1 MIKQIQNQ
9 KNLVK
14 EYLPVNY
21 ETRRNQLISLQ
32 KAIKR
37 HENAIYKA
45 LDDDLR
51 KDEWEVFVTELGIV
65 YEELHHAIKNL
76 KKWTKRKRI
85 KTPLVQFPAKNYV
98 ISEAYG
104 QVLIMSP
111 WNYPLQLTF
120 VPLIGAL
127 AAGNLVVIK
136 PSAYAPEI
144 AKVMQRI
151 VQEVFV
157 NNEVLLFLGGR
168 SVNEQILSQHYDMI
182 FFTGSPGVGK
192 VVMRH
197 ASETLTPVVL
207 ELGGKSPFIITDD
220 APFPLT
226 AQRLKFA
233 KMINNGQTCVAPD
246 YVLLAKSQLHRFAE
260 LEAIFNLSVAESK
273 RIPKIVNEKH
283 YLRLKSYL
291 DEVGVKTYDDVTQTI
306 KPTLVLN
313 PDPTSQ
319 LMHEEIFG
327 PILPVIVY
335 DTLDE
340 AIAFINERPKP
351 LALYLFTTKKVTID
365 SVLTRTSSGSMA
377 INDAVIQ
384 LANVH
389 FPFGGVGNSGMGQYH
404 GKHSFLTFSH
414 QKPILHKSRY
424 FDFAFRYKPGANTV
438 KMFKKLTR
446 NK

>member
-1 MIKQIQNQ
+1 MIKQIEAQ
-9 KNLVK
+9 KLLVNT
-14 EYLPVNY
+14 YLPVSY
-21 ETRRNQLISLQ
+21 ETRRSQLISLQ

-37 HENAIYKA
+37 HEKAIYQA
-45 LDDDLR
+45 LYDDLR

-76 KKWTKRKRI
+76 KKWTKPTRI

-144 AKVMQRI
+144 AKAMQQI
-151 VQEVFV
+151 VNEVFTK
-157 NNEVLLFLGGR
+157 NEVLLFLGGR
-168 SVNEQILSQHYDMI
+168 SVNEEILSHHYDLI

-192 VVMRH
+192 EVMRS
-197 ASETLTPVVL
+197 ASENLTPIVL
-207 ELGGKSPFIITDD
+207 ELGGKSPFIITED

-226 AQRLKFA
+226 AKRLKFA

-246 YVLLAKSQLHRFAE
+246 YVLLAKSQLHRFDE
-260 LEAIFNLSVAESK
+260 LVSTFTLTDEESK
-273 RIPKIVNEKH
+273 RIPKIVNTKH
-283 YLRLKSYL
+283 YLRLKAYL
-291 DEVGVKTYDDVTQTI
+291 DEVGLKTYDDATQTI
-306 KPTLVLN
+306 RPTLVLN
-313 PDPTSQ
+313 PDPTSL

-340 AIAFINERPKP
+340 AIAYITKRPKP
-351 LALYLFTTKKVTID
+351 LALYLFTSSKQTMNKVE
-365 SVLTRTSSGSMA
+365 SRTSSGSMA
-377 INDAVIQ
+377 VNDAVIQ

-414 QKPILHKSRY
+414 QKPVLHKATH
-424 FDFAFRYKPGANTV
+424 FDFAFRYKPGPNTV